1 MQINLLQ
8 AMNHPLISEYVEA
21 IKMAEDNFEELSY
34 LRPVLDDMGQPVMSS
49 GNFAVVF
56 KMRDERDGK
65 LYAVR
70 CFHRDQEGREESY
83 RLIEEELKDVES
95 PYLVSFRYIDKE
107 LFVDSSQTDETE
119 FPVLLMDW
127 VEGITLDK
135 YLRENINDQYTL
147 EMLAY
152 RFSQLAQWL
161 IPQPFAHGDLKP
173 DNILVRED
181 GTLVLVD
188 YDGMYVPAMKGQ
200 KARELGSPDFR
211 HPLRTEDDFDE
222 HIDDFPLVSILLS
235 LKAISLN
242 PKLLEEYGATDR
254 LLFSE
259 IDYRNIAS
267 SSVLRCLLNQISNSE
282 FSRIYS
288 VFIIVLSEKEISDDS
303 YKLVFTKKEKYNYFE
318 IYKYQSR
325 FDDDSKYCLSCLLMN
340 GWGCNQNVNEGIH
353 LIEELAEQGLAKA
366 QFKLGRYYEIGER
379 IPKDIKKAI
388 VWYTKAA
395 EQGNDKA
402 QYNLG
407 LLYRDGN
414 GTSQN
419 YEEAAKWLTMAANQ
433 GLAHAQYFLGGLC
446 AQGLGTSQSYE
457 KAVEWYTKAAEQGLG
472 AAQYSLGYLY
482 MQGKGVPQNYKKAF
496 DLYTKAANQGH
507 SYAQNALGVL
517 YVQGN
522 GVSHNYEKAVEWFMK
537 AADQGQP
544 FALFNL
550 GVRYLKGQGVFQSYE
565 KANECFIKSAEKGH
579 DDALKILTQVTA
591 DDLANAWTDD
601 NGVLYSADKKR
612 LLKIGESFKSERYS
626 INTETRVVCTN
637 AFWYCKMLTDVT
649 IPHGVSFIGEH
660 AFSGCKSLISIE
672 IPHSVICIGNRAFS
686 DCNNLQQIIVDE
698 KNSVYDSRNNCNA
711 IIETKS
717 NTLILGCQN
726 MIIPDSVTSIGENAF
741 SSCENLTCL
750 TIPGSIV
757 SIPDTAFSFHNN
769 LTSVIIQNGV
779 KSIGKK
785 AFSGCLN
792 LINIV
797 IPNSVTS
804 IGEQAF
810 EGCDKLKSITIPR
823 SVTSIGRGAF
833 SGLRMNGYIDGAC
846 YGYNNLDSIF
856 VDIDNTKYD
865 SRENCNAIIETQSN
879 TLILGCQNTVIPNGI
894 TGIDAW
900 AFDGCVRLKNIVI
913 PGSVASIPDRAFD
926 FCEGL
931 TTVTLLNG
939 IVNIGEMAFYGCNKL
954 SSIVFPDS
962 ITSIGERAFAGC
974 DKLQSITIPH
984 SVNYIGKEAFAGV
997 DSTKKWQGYFDG
1009 RNNIESIIVDE
1020 RNAFYDSRNDSN
1032 AIIETFSNI
1041 LIAGCKNTIIPKGV
1055 KTIGKSAFAFCEEM
1069 TEIGIPD
1076 GVTEIM
1082 DYAFYGC
1089 KSLRKVV
1096 LPNSI
1101 EKIGEKVFGS
1111 IVNIP
1116 IICIQCGTKS
1126 KFEELLPK
1134 YKGSLHEENLST
1146 KVTDEDIANAW
1157 VDDLGSKYSK
1167 DMKRL
1172 LKGPSHR
1179 YSLEIKLYSVK
1190 KGTLIIGDDAF
1201 RDNFEIERV
1210 EIPDTVTFIGSGA
1223 FANCTTLN
1231 EIVLPTS
1238 LVTIAD
1244 NAFSRCYSLD
1254 KIFIPV
1260 GSIRKFS
1267 TLLPTLSR
1275 FLREDDFSTV
1285 VTNEELKDAWVD
1297 QYGVRYSK
1305 DKKRLLK
1312 RNLNILSYSIEE
1324 GTTIIGN
1331 RAFSNHYI
1339 GTFSPWTIDL
1349 APDELTEIFI
1359 PNTVKQIGESAF
1371 WGCKSLKKVIVPE
1384 SVEYIGRDAFMDCR
1398 ALEEIWLPGSL
1409 TSIGDGVF
1417 CNCKNLK
1424 SIIIPKGCQEKFEN
1438 LLHGRTIHT
1447 DPSSN
1452 YKDKLVE
1459 Q

>member
-1 MQINLLQ
+1 MVYLHVNLLCT
-8 AMNHPLISEYVEA
+8 MNYPLISEYVEA
-21 IKMAEDNFEELSY
+21 IKLAEDNFEELSY
-34 LRPVLDDMGQPVMSS
+34 LRPVLDAEGQPVMSS

-56 KMRDERDGK
+56 KMKDERDGK

-95 PYLVSFRYIDKE
+95 PYLVSFRYMDKE

-135 YLRENINDQYTL
+135 YLRENLDDQYAL

-222 HIDDFPLVSILLS
+222 HIDDFPFVSILLS

-242 PKLLEEYGATDR
+242 PSLLEGYGATDR
-254 LLFSE
+254 LLLSE
-259 IDYRNIAS
+259 RDYRDIANS
-267 SSVLRCLLNQISNSE
+267 AVLQLVLSQITNAE

-288 VFIIVLSEKEISDDS
+288 LFVITLSEKRISEDS
-303 YKLVFTKKEKYNYFE
+303 YRLVFKEEYKRDLYK
-318 IYKYQSR
+318 IYKEQSR
-325 FDDDSKYCLSCLLMN
+325 YDSDSKYCLSCLLMN
-340 GWGCNQNVNEGIH
+340 GFGCKRNVNAGID
-353 LIEELAEQGLAKA
+353 LIVELAEQGFAKA
-366 QFKLGRYYEIGER
+366 QFKLGKYYDTGEGL
-379 IPKDIKKAI
+379 PQDVEKAMA
-388 VWYTKAA
+388 WYTKAA
-395 EQGNDKA
+395 EQGYAKA
-402 QYNLG
+402 QNNLG
-407 LLYRDGN
+407 RLLGL
-414 GTSQN
+414 SHN
-419 YEEAAKWLTMAANQ
+419 YEEAVRWFTMAADQ
-433 GLAHAQYFLGGLC
+433 GLAPAQLVLGSLYYEG
-446 AQGLGTSQSYE
+446 QGVEQNYE
-457 KAVEWYTKAAEQGLG
+457 KAVEWYLKAAEQEYAPAQHRLG
-472 AAQYSLGYLY
+472 QMYRK
-482 MQGKGVPQNYKKAF
+482 GKGLPQ
-496 DLYTKAANQGH
+496 
-507 SYAQNALGVL
+507 
-517 YVQGN
+517 
-522 GVSHNYEKAVEWFMK
+522 NYEKAVEWLTK
-537 AADQGQP
+537 AAEQG
-544 FALFNL
+544 FAPAQTQLGYLYYKGL
-550 GVRYLKGQGVFQSYE
+550 GVEQNEVESVEWFTKAAVQGYPHAQYCLGFHYMKGQGVPQSIE
-565 KANECFIKSAEKGH
+565 KANEWLIKAAEQGH
-579 DDALKILTQVTA
+579 VDAQKRLEQVTKE
-591 DDLANAWTDD
+591 DLANAWTDEY
-601 NGVLYSADKKR
+601 GVTYSLDGKR
-612 LLKIGESFKSERYS
+612 LLRVEKTFDSEHYIIHDEVRVICNGAFQRCEI
-626 INTETRVVCTN
+626 INN
-637 AFWYCKMLTDVT
+637 VT
-649 IPHGVSFIGEH
+649 I
-660 AFSGCKSLISIE
+660 
-672 IPHSVICIGNRAFS
+672 HSDVKF
-686 DCNNLQQIIVDE
+686 
-698 KNSVYDSRNNCNA
+698 
-711 IIETKS
+711 
-717 NTLILGCQN
+717 
-726 MIIPDSVTSIGENAF
+726 IGENAF
-741 SSCENLTCL
+741 SSCKKLANI
-750 TIPGSIV
+750 TIPRNVIHIGDGAFLYSPNVRRIIV
-757 SIPDTAFSFHNN
+757 DANNPNYDSRDNCNAIIETRSNTLMVGCLNTTIPNGVVDIGKHAFSFDANILNITIPPSMTHIPDGAFYFCNC

-779 KSIGKK
+779 KTIGRE
-785 AFSGCLN
+785 AFEGCLYMTN
-792 LINIV
+792 V
-797 IPNSVTS
+797 IIPDSVTT

-810 EGCDKLKSITIPR
+810 KGCDKLQSITIPR
-823 SVTSIGRGAF
+823 SVTSIGRGVF
-833 SGLRMNGYIDGAC
+833 SGIRMNVTDGAC
-846 YGYNNLDSIF
+846 YGYNNLERII
-856 VDIDNTKYD
+856 VDIDNPKYD
-865 SRENCNAIIETQSN
+865 SRDNCNAIIETHSN
-879 TLILGCQNTVIPNGI
+879 TLVAGCQNTVIPNGI

-900 AFDGCVRLKNIVI
+900 AFDGCVKLTNIVI
-913 PGSVASIPDRAFD
+913 PGSVTSIPNCAFD

-984 SVNYIGKEAFAGV
+984 SVSYIGKEAFAGV

-1032 AIIETFSNI
+1032 AIIETLSNI

-1089 KSLRKVV
+1089 KSLRKVI

-1101 EKIGEKVFGS
+1101 EKIGEEVFGS

-1285 VTNEELKDAWVD
+1285 VTNEELMDAWVD

-1331 RAFSNHYI
+1331 RAFSNNYI

-1384 SVEYIGRDAFMDCR
+1384 SVEYIGRHAFMDCR
-1398 ALEEIWLPGSL
+1398 ALEEIWLPCSL